1 MASAADRTTTAVGIN
16 SRNVVFHRYFHDAH
30 SGISIDFVIRA
41 IKLNELN
48 YWHYLSLLNSLM
60 RREL

>member
-1 MASAADRTTTAVGIN
+1 
-16 SRNVVFHRYFHDAH
+16 
-30 SGISIDFVIRA
+30 VIRA